1 MALNPPYIH
10 PAAEVSPK
18 ARVGAGT
25 RIWRLAAVRPGASVG
40 EECNIGQGTYIDA
53 HVTIGSRVKIQNY
66 CSLFEGLSVEDGV
79 FIGPHVCFTN
89 DLFPRAITPNGLLKG
104 AEDWEITP
112 TLVRYGASLG
122 AGSVIRC
129 GVTIGRFALVGAGA
143 VVTHDVPAHALV
155 FGNPARQQGWVC
167 ACARRL
173 SDLREREGQLIG
185 ACSACG
191 QTTILSEAP
200 GGHTE

>member
-1 MALNPPYIH
+1 MALSPPYIH
-10 PAAEVSPK
+10 PAAEVSPQ
-18 ARVGAGT
+18 ARIGAGT
-25 RIWRLAAVRPGASVG
+25 RIWRLASVREGARIG

-66 CSLFEGLSVEDGV
+66 CSLFEGVSVEDGV

-89 DLFPRAITPNGLLKG
+89 DLFPRAITPEGQLKG
-104 AEDWEITP
+104 AQDWEITP
-112 TLVRYGASLG
+112 THVRYGASLG

-143 VVTHDVPAHALV
+143 VVTRDVPAHALV
-155 FGNPARQQGWVC
+155 VGNPARQQGWVC

-173 SDLREREGQLIG
+173 TDLREEDEQVIG
-185 ACSACG
+185 VCAVCG
-191 QTTILSEAP
+191 QTTIVREAP
-200 GGHTE
+200 GALVE